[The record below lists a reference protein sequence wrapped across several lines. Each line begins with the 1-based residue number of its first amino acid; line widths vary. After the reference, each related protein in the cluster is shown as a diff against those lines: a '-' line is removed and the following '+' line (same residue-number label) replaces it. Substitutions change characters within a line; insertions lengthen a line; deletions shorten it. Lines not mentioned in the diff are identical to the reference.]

1 MAKWEFYD
9 FVTDSTYTMEL
20 NPQQVNMGG
29 VTKTISERG
38 ASSPTGKRILFEG
51 RREPQVISFDGVIF
65 NKDEYVR
72 FENLANKNYQVRLT
86 DDLGRVYWVYVTN
99 FSPGRRKTSY
109 AALAG
114 QQSSIGTWLADYS
127 IECTVLDWSE

>member
-20 NPQQVNMGG
+20 NPGQVDMGG
-29 VTKTISERG
+29 VQKQISERA
-38 ASSPTGKRILFEG
+38 ASSPTGKRIVFEG
-51 RREPQVISFDGVIF
+51 RRQPQTISFSGVIF

-72 FENLANKNYQVRLT
+72 FEGLANKNYQVRLT
-86 DDLGRVYWVYVTN
+86 DDLGREYWVYVTN
-99 FSPGRRKTSY
+99 FSPSRRKTSY

-114 QQSSIGTWLADYS
+114 EQAALGTWLCDYS
-127 IECTVLDWSE
+127 IDCTIVDWSE